1 VRVDAQRG
9 VIQPEGLREFRRKR
23 VRFAL
28 TGALIA
34 LLVAAVVAYAL
45 LR

>member
-1 VRVDAQRG
+1 MDASRG
-9 VIQPEGLREFRRKR
+9 YIEPAGLKEFRRKR

-34 LLVAAVVAYAL
+34 LGLCVVVAVVL